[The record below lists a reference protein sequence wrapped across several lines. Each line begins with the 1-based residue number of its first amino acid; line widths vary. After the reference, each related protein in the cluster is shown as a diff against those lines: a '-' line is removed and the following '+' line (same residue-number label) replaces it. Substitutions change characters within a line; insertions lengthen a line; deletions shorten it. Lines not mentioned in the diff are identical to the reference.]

1 MGVWPCLWQ
10 HLWSMPEGRHNFKN
24 VIVSGRH
31 AVYLNI
37 WLWLLYMWKIL
48 FHKETLK
55 ENSFL
60 FFFPSHKSIS
70 SLLISFQLSF
80 GVCFSPDSCSNG
92 GVWGDICQH
101 FFVHRQALCLVS
113 EIERRD
119 GCSIH
124 KTSVSWNE
132 FLEYCQVIWCNIK
145 TLCFR
150 VPRWWKSTPA
160 FSQVEVQ
167 FPPFSGNVEYNFHA
181 KWQERWKP
189 WSEMF
194 RNLARI

>member
-1 MGVWPCLWQ
+1 MFSVNFLSIVFWCCLFLPWQ
-10 HLWSMPEGRHNFKN
+10 
-24 VIVSGRH
+24 
-31 AVYLNI
+31 
-37 WLWLLYMWKIL
+37 L
-48 FHKETLK
+48 F
-55 ENSFL
+55 
-60 FFFPSHKSIS
+60 
-70 SLLISFQLSF
+70 QR
-80 GVCFSPDSCSNG
+80 

-101 FFVHRQALCLVS
+101 FFLHRRALCLVS
-113 EIERRD
+113 GIEWMD

-132 FLEYCQVIWCNIK
+132 FLEYCQVIPCNIE

-150 VPRWWKSTPA
+150 VPQWWKSTPA

-167 FPPFSGNVEYNFHA
+167 FPAFSGNVEYNFHA

-194 RNLARI
+194 RNLATDPGFFSAFPKTGKVLG